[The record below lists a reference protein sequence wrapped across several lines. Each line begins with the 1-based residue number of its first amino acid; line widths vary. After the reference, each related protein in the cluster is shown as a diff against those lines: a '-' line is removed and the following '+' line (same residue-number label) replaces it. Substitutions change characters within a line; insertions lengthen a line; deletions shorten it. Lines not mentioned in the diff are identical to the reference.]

1 MQKSCNIIFPKF
13 VYSYESLE
21 KIYLAYYVQ
30 LNCKIRYSVMHSW
43 RKLSRVFTNQ
53 SFAAFKVDDTVQ
65 ILSSQIR
72 TPIAI
77 PNYPHLRF
85 LVVRWR
91 VYCVVGVIG
100 QGESMAVLDHAQNCI
115 IVTAGFPDPCTVG
128 RDSATQIYLVCVVTI
143 IWYYLPRTKPWWI
156 KK

>member
-1 MQKSCNIIFPKF
+1 
-13 VYSYESLE
+13 
-21 KIYLAYYVQ
+21 
-30 LNCKIRYSVMHSW
+30 MHSW

-77 PNYPHLRF
+77 PHYPHLRF

-100 QGESMAVLDHAQNCI
+100 QGESMAVLDHAHNCI

-143 IWYYLPRTKPWWI
+143 IWYYFPRTKPWWI
-156 KK
+156 KKNDSEVFNCFIILYATTLFTVLQDCISFNYYMQSM